1 MFRNINFLRS
11 IKEKARSRKLFK
23 NVTYF
28 RSKQIPLMLV
38 CEGEETFLNE
48 ILSHRNWFFP
58 TPEQLRGLPKNF
70 WRPQVKA
77 RRVQKENLGT
87 MHTPCRNK

>member
-1 MFRNINFLRS
+1 MGALVLFRNIKFLRS

-48 ILSHRNWFFP
+48 FSVIAIGFP
-58 TPEQLRGLPKNF
+58 YSSGI
-70 WRPQVKA
+70 A
-77 RRVQKENLGT
+77 
-87 MHTPCRNK
+87 